1 MAKKKFNP
9 NSAFAVFNVT
19 YQDGAQTSNRKVPID
34 KFGQFD
40 EEEDVARA
48 FIEAQDREIADKS
61 GQPPLRIKSLTR
73 VGGKK

>member
-40 EEEDVARA
+40 DEEDVARA

-61 GQPPLRIKSLTR
+61 GRPRGPIKAIER
-73 VGGKK
+73 VG